1 MHNARFSA
9 IANYQQPSNKYTL
22 AHLLGELLVTDLY
35 VAKVP
40 DKTIL
45 DMLAEL
51 KETYGSSHMGVDL
64 GGVSLGEN
72 EHELIRKKKGPS
84 LLIQAFSFSPQDQT
98 FTVSMNRGTVLPNLS
113 PAYHDLIK
121 LDPVNGRINAEGLLE
136 AEEVLRHYLT
146 FSKAGDAKGLAESTL
161 GIIDRE
167 TASLAQLH
175 HTMLENAEGLRIRYE
190 EDAAERRKK
199 FEEQQLLADEEIR
212 KREAESLERINA
224 EKATLDEK
232 IEEFDQSDHMFA
244 RRKLREDITNQ
255 VQEFIKRPLSSRQ
268 STYKFWLMA
277 GLCFVASTGAGA
289 LAFESFHSFASLAQ
303 ATQIIPDPTAGPE
316 TMVKTQRLPQD
327 TYLLWMMALRGA
339 VLSAVCVGFAAYL
352 ISMLRKSY
360 DSEVHTLHEFQRY
373 GMDIN
378 RASWV
383 IETAMEMTT
392 KEGAALPER
401 WIEGACAGLFQA
413 DNKKDAEIGSL
424 AALGAVMGLGPEVTV
439 GPAGASFKIP
449 PKGAKKAA
457 KDAE

>member
-1 MHNARFSA
+1 M
-9 IANYQQPSNKYTL
+9 
-22 AHLLGELLVTDLY
+22 TDLH

-40 DKTIL
+40 DKIIL
-45 DMLAEL
+45 DMLAKL
-51 KETYGSSHMGVDL
+51 KEKYGSSHMGVDL
-64 GGVSLGEN
+64 GGVPLGEN
-72 EHELIRKKKGPS
+72 EHELIRKKKGAS
-84 LLIQAFSFSPQDQT
+84 LLIQSFSFISRDNT
-98 FTVSMNRGTVLPNLS
+98 FNVNMNRANVLPSLN
-113 PAYHDLIK
+113 PAYYDLIK
-121 LDPVNGRINAEGLLE
+121 FDPANGRINAEKLIE
-136 AEEVLRHYLT
+136 VEEVLRCYLT
-146 FSKAGDAKGLAESTL
+146 FPKAGDAKGLAENTL

-175 HTMLENAEGLRIRYE
+175 HTMLENAEGLRISYE

-212 KREAESLERINA
+212 KREADSLERINA
-224 EKATLDEK
+224 EKAALDEK
-232 IEEFDQSDHMFA
+232 IKEFDQSDHMFA

-255 VQEFIKRPLSSRQ
+255 VQEFTKRPLSSRQ
-268 STYKFWLMA
+268 SASKFWLIA
-277 GLCFVASTGAGA
+277 GLCLVASAGAGA
-289 LAFESFHSFASLAQ
+289 LAFESFQSFVSLAQ
-303 ATQIIPDPTAGPE
+303 ATQTIPDPTAGPD
-316 TMVKTQRLPQD
+316 TILKSQRLPQD
-327 TYLLWMMALRGA
+327 SYLLWMMALRGA

-360 DSEVHTLHEFQRY
+360 DSEVRTLHEFQRY

-413 DNKKDAEIGSL
+413 DNKKDAEVSSL

-439 GPAGASFKIP
+439 GPTGASFKIP
-449 PKGAKKAA
+449 PKGAKRAA
-457 KDAE
+457 NDAE